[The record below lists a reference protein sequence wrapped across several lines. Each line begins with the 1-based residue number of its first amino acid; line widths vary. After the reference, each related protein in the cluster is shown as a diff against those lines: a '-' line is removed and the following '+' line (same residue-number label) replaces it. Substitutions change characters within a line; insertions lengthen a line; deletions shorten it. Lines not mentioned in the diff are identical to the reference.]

1 MIEIFGVAVAWE
13 TLGFVAA
20 FVASEVIGSSKL
32 KENSVAA
39 LIKSLIDT
47 LRPARKEDEKVDA
60 IRRRIEEVATELK
73 SLGKWYG

>member
-1 MIEIFGVAVAWE
+1 MIEIFGITLAWE

-20 FVASEVIGSSKL
+20 FVASEVIGTSKL

-47 LRPARKEDEKVDA
+47 LRPSRKEDEKVNA

-73 SLGKWYG
+73 SLGR